1 MVKLSCNFILSED
14 HQEIK
19 GKVLEDYSTSG
30 RKRPWRERKIQ
41 SKLLAGTYLY
51 LNKLTGIPD
60 YKFKSIRVNECGEY
74 LKFKE
79 CPAGH
84 REGQKLVSA
93 NFCRDRLC
101 PLCQW
106 RRAMKLAYQV
116 NTVCH
121 LALLE
126 QPGLKFLFLTLT
138 TKNVKAENLG
148 AAIDQLNYAF
158 KKLMNR
164 KEVKRSVEGYFKAI
178 EVTYNS
184 NRGDYHPHF
193 HVILAV
199 KPSYFQRYYYIRQ
212 SRWVELWKESLKVNY
227 TPIVHIETIK
237 ARKKGDK
244 PQIEKDNEEY
254 MRAMSRAVAETA
266 KYSVKPEDYISEDIK
281 SVSNIVLTLS
291 DALKGRR
298 LISYG
303 GILLEQRKKLN
314 MDDLEG
320 ENVDLINITKEDEEE
335 KCTCPICNS
344 NLIDIVYTWRIGLKE
359 YISQTK

>member
-1 MVKLSCNFILSED
+1 MHILLCNSSITKNLPKV
-14 HQEIK
+14 K
-19 GKVLEDYSTSG
+19 GKILQDYSTSG

-148 AAIDQLNYAF
+148 AVIDQLNYAF
-158 KKLMNR
+158 KELIKR
-164 KEVKRSVEGYFKAI
+164 KEVKQVVEGYFRAI

-184 NRGDYHPHF
+184 NREDYHPHF

-212 SRWVELWKESLKVNY
+212 SRWVELWKQALKVNY
-227 TPIVHIETIK
+227 SPIVHIERIK
-237 ARKKGDK
+237 SRKKGDK
-244 PQIEKDNEEY
+244 PQIEQDNEEY

-266 KYSVKPEDYISEDIK
+266 KYSVKPEDYISEDIE

-314 MDDLEG
+314 TDDVEG
-320 ENVDLINITKEDEEE
+320 ENVDLVNITGEEIG
-335 KCTCPICNS
+335 CNCPVCNS
-344 NLIDIVYTWRIGLKE
+344 NLIDKVYTWRVGLNE

>member
-1 MVKLSCNFILSED
+1 LISNFSIAKKQKNS
-14 HQEIK
+14 K
-19 GKVLEDYSTSG
+19 GKILKDFSSTG
-30 RKRPWRERKIQ
+30 RERPWRERRMQ
-41 SKLLAGTYLY
+41 SELLAKTYQHLY
-51 LNKLTGIPD
+51 RKTGIPE
-60 YKFKSIRVNECGEY
+60 YQTKAIRVSECGTF
-74 LKFKE
+74 LSFKE
-79 CPAGH
+79 CPLGH
-84 REGQKLVSA
+84 HEGKKLVRA

-101 PLCQW
+101 PMCQW
-106 RRAMKLAYQV
+106 RRSMKLAYQV
-116 NTVCH
+116 NQVCH

-126 QPGLKFLFLTLT
+126 KPGLRFLFLTLT
-138 TKNVKAENLG
+138 TRNVQGDKLK
-148 AAIDQLNYAF
+148 AAIDEMNYGF
-158 KKLMNR
+158 SKLMNR

-314 MDDLEG
+314 TDDVEG
-320 ENVDLINITKEDEEE
+320 ENVDLVNITGEEIG
-335 KCTCPICNS
+335 CNCPVCNS
-344 NLIDIVYTWRIGLKE
+344 NLIDIVYSWRIGLKE
-359 YISQTK
+359 YIG